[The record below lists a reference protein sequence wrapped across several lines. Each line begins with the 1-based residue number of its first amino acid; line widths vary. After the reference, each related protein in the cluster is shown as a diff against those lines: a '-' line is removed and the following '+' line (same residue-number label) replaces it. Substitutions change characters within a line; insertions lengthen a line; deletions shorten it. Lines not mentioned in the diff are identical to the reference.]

1 MRLITRYC
9 LDSDWLHCTND
20 VSSVTEQGS
29 RGIRKTSTAIQCV
42 SRAEVEILLKFYV
55 FSPYDT
61 QPFFLL
67 LDARHLKIKGKNVS
81 VSHSHIVVKM
91 HEFIVPNVGQL

>member
-1 MRLITRYC
+1 MRLITINC
-9 LDSDWLHCTND
+9 LGSDWLHCTND
-20 VSSVTEQGS
+20 VGSVTEQGS

-55 FSPYDT
+55 FFPCDT

-91 HEFIVPNVGQL
+91 H